1 MTIDVVV
8 QSDADD
14 LASIR
19 LDVGQDQGP
28 VCLYDLA
35 DIVQCTGTFRVK
47 SDASMWRQE
56 PQRALGDEAPAW
68 MDGQDDA
75 PRPVQMRYGL

>member
-1 MTIDVVV
+1 
-8 QSDADD
+8 
-14 LASIR
+14 
-19 LDVGQDQGP
+19 
-28 VCLYDLA
+28 
-35 DIVQCTGTFRVK
+35 VK